1 MRKFNK
7 EKFENFIIT
16 VVGIIVLAVII
27 KTPWRK
33 PTTWEY
39 HEFLANGG
47 TWQEWIERGE

>member
-7 EKFENFIIT
+7 EKFENFIIALI
-16 VVGIIVLAVII
+16 GIIVLAVII
-27 KTPWRK
+27 KTPWSK